1 VPCSRTSSI
10 TSYANLPKLAP
21 LIIVFTKFDL
31 LIRKVEEDFD
41 IDDDMDEEKMENA
54 IREKAEEEFKR
65 ICLRPLQ
72 KLFEGSDLPT
82 YTKVSSL

>member
-1 VPCSRTSSI
+1 
-10 TSYANLPKLAP
+10 
-21 LIIVFTKFDL
+21 
-31 LIRKVEEDFD
+31 VEEEFD
-41 IDDDMDEEKMENA
+41 IDDDMDEEEMEKA

-72 KLFEGSDLPT
+72 NLFKGSELPT